1 MKGYRCFRRY
11 LRYCTAILLFLTLV
25 TPSKSQ
31 NVLEDAIEQLSS
43 DAVTGYIQP
52 MVDSFG
58 ANINSGF
65 PGSARIH
72 RLGLTVRLQFI
83 GMATLIGNAEKTYM
97 ATAPLPFSQQPVET
111 ATIFGDQGASVNHPA
126 GIEYQFQN
134 GQINTRYMPFAV
146 PQLTVGDVFGT
157 QLSLRY
163 FPGSLVTERIEDF
176 PEISLFGVGVRHSL
190 SQYLPLFPVDLAV
203 GGFYQ
208 TFSIGDFFDS
218 EATAFFARVSKSFL
232 LVTVYGGLQ
241 YETTDVTLSYT
252 YTGPLPPG
260 DQSDRNISLALQGEN
275 QFRATAGAGI
285 GLGVLHLNADIS
297 VGKVIVASVGIGF
310 GI

>member
-1 MKGYRCFRRY
+1 MEGHHFIRRNLQY
-11 LRYCTAILLFLTLV
+11 FTSILLFLAFI
-25 TPSKSQ
+25 TPSKGQ
-31 NVLEDAIEQLSS
+31 NVLEDVIEQLSS
-43 DAVTGYIQP
+43 DNVTGYIQP

-65 PGSARIH
+65 PGSARIQ

-83 GMATLIGNAEKTYM
+83 GMATLIGDAEKTYM
-97 ATAPLPFSQQPVET
+97 AMAPEPFSQQPVKT
-111 ATIFGDQGASVNHPA
+111 ATIFGDQGASVQHPG

-134 GQINTRYMPFAV
+134 GQIKTRYLPFAI
-146 PQLTVGDVFGT
+146 PQLTVGDLFGT
-157 QLSLRY
+157 QLSIR
-163 FPGSLVTERIEDF
+163 FVPGSLVSDRIEDF
-176 PEISLFGVGVRHSL
+176 PEISLFGVGVRHSV
-190 SQYLPLFPVDLAV
+190 SQYLPLFPVDVAV

-208 TFSIGDFFDS
+208 TFSIGDYFDS
-218 EATAFFARVSKSFL
+218 EATAFFARVSKSFVL
-232 LVTVYGGLQ
+232 LTVYGGLQ

-260 DQSDRNISLALQGEN
+260 DQSDRNISLALKGEN
-275 QFRATAGAGI
+275 EFRATAGVGL